1 MAEITMPVA
10 GEVAFTD
17 GLPADRR
24 RWAMLSYLVGL
35 AMSVLDGN
43 IANTALPS
51 IATQLHASPAA
62 SIWVVNAFLLTVG
75 ICVVPLSS
83 VVDIIGYKKVYQ
95 GGLILFTL
103 ASVGCSLPHS
113 LNQLI
118 VARVFQG
125 VGAACIWSTSA
136 AIMRYTYPR
145 ALLGRGIGLGGFVVF
160 TSAAA
165 GPSVASGILAITTWH
180 WLFAINI
187 PFGLLALSLSE
198 RWLAPA
204 QGSRHRWDVW
214 SAVLNGVTVTL
225 LVTGIDGIGT
235 GKGAAVVTGELAAAF
250 LFGVALV
257 WRQNHLAIPMVAI
270 DLFKRPLFALS
281 VAASFCAFIAQGLAV
296 VVLPFY
302 FIDVMKYSQVM
313 AGLLLSPWPIA
324 AGITS
329 HYSGR
334 LADRIPI
341 RVLGTIGT
349 AGMSLGLLLL
359 ALLGSHPTVWQ
370 IVWRAAL
377 GGAGFGIFGAPNNR
391 AMVASAP
398 KERAGGAGGIST
410 MSRLL
415 GQSVGVSVV
424 AVIFELTARGGVSLH
439 GASLALLFG
448 AGFTAISG
456 IISSVPQPHLHP
468 E

>member
-1 MAEITMPVA
+1 MAEITLPVA
-10 GEVAFTD
+10 DDSGFTD
-17 GLPADRR
+17 GLPGSHR

-43 IANTALPS
+43 IANTALPN
-51 IATQLHASPAA
+51 IATQLHASPAS

-83 VVDIIGYKKVYQ
+83 FVDIIGYKKVYQ
-95 GGLILFTL
+95 GGLVLFTL

-113 LNQLI
+113 LNTLI
-118 VARVFQG
+118 LARVFQG

-160 TSAAA
+160 TAAAA
-165 GPSVASGILAITTWH
+165 GPSVASGILAIASWH

-204 QGSRHRWDVW
+204 EGSRHRWDVW

-225 LVTGIDGIGT
+225 LIRGIDGIGA
-235 GKGAAVVTGELAAAF
+235 GQGRPVVTGELVAAI
-250 LFGVALV
+250 LFGAGLV
-257 WRQNHLAIPMVAI
+257 WRQNHLAVPMLAI
-270 DLFKRPLFALS
+270 DLFKRPIFALS
-281 VAASFCAFIAQGLAV
+281 VGSSLCAFVAQGLAV

-302 FIDVMKYSQVM
+302 FIDVMNYSQVM
-313 AGLLLSPWPIA
+313 AGLLLSPWPVA

-334 LADRIPI
+334 LADRVPI
-341 RVLGTIGT
+341 QVLGTIGMV
-349 AGMSLGLLLL
+349 GMTSGLILL
-359 ALLGSHPTVWQ
+359 ALVGAHPTVWQ

-377 GGAGFGIFGAPNNR
+377 GGAGFGVFGAPNNR
-391 AMVASAP
+391 AMAASAP
-398 KERAGGAGGIST
+398 KERSGGAGGIST

-415 GQSVGVSVV
+415 GQSIGVSIV
-424 AVIFELTARGGVSLH
+424 AVIFELSANGGVTLH
-439 GASLALLFG
+439 GASVALLFG
-448 AGFTAISG
+448 AGFTALSG
-456 IISSVPQPHLHP
+456 IISAVPQPHLRP

>member
-1 MAEITMPVA
+1 MAEITLPVA
-10 GEVAFTD
+10 GEMQFTD

-24 RWAMLSYLVGL
+24 RWAMMSYLVGL

-51 IATQLHASPAA
+51 IATQLHASPAS
-62 SIWVVNAFLLTVG
+62 SIWVVNAFLLTVS

-83 VVDIIGYKKVYQ
+83 LVDIIGYKKVYQ
-95 GGLILFTL
+95 AGLVLFTL

-118 VARVFQG
+118 IARVFQG

-136 AIMRYTYPR
+136 AVMRFTYPR

-160 TSAAA
+160 TAAAA

-187 PFGLLALSLSE
+187 PFGLLALSMSE
-198 RWLAPA
+198 KCLAPA
-204 QGSRHRWDVW
+204 KGSRHRWDIW
-214 SAVLNGVTVTL
+214 SALLNGIAVTL
-225 LVTGIDGIGT
+225 LVRGIDGVGT
-235 GKGAAVVTGELAAAF
+235 GQGAAIVTAELAAAF

-257 WRQNHLAIPMVAI
+257 WRQNLLPVPMLAI
-270 DLFKRPLFALS
+270 DLFKRPIFTLS
-281 VAASFCAFIAQGLAV
+281 VSASLCAFVAQGLAV

-302 FIDVMKYSQVM
+302 FIDVMHYSQVM
-313 AGLLLSPWPIA
+313 AGLLLSPWPVA

-334 LADRIPI
+334 LADRVPI
-341 RVLGTIGT
+341 RILGTIGI
-349 AGMSLGLLLL
+349 AGMTSGLILLGLV
-359 ALLGSHPTVWQ
+359 GQHPSVWR

-398 KERAGGAGGIST
+398 KERSGGAGGIST

-415 GQSVGVSVV
+415 GQSIGVSVV
-424 AVIFELTARGGVSLH
+424 AVIFELTAHGGVSLR
-439 GASLALLFG
+439 GASLALMFG

-456 IISSVPQPHLHP
+456 IISAAPLPHFHP

>member
-1 MAEITMPVA
+1 MSEITIPVS
-10 GEVAFTD
+10 GEMGFTD
-17 GLPADRR
+17 GLPSTQR

-83 VVDIIGYKKVYQ
+83 LVDIIGYKRVYQ
-95 GGLILFTL
+95 AGLVIFTL
-103 ASVGCSLPHS
+103 ASAGCSLPHS
-113 LNQLI
+113 LNTL
-118 VARVFQG
+118 VLARVIQG
-125 VGAACIWSTSA
+125 IGAACIWSVSA
-136 AIMRYTYPR
+136 AVMRYTYPR

-165 GPSVASGILAITTWH
+165 GPSVASAILAVTTWH

-204 QGSRHRWDVW
+204 EGSRHRWDLW
-214 SAVLNGVTVTL
+214 SAVLNGITVTL
-225 LVTGIDGIGT
+225 LITGIDGIGN
-235 GKGAAVVTGELAAAF
+235 GKGSAVVVAELVGALIA
-250 LFGVALV
+250 GVALV
-257 WRQNHLAIPMVAI
+257 RRQSHLRVPMLAI
-270 DLFKRPLFALS
+270 DLFKRPIFALS
-281 VAASFCAFIAQGLAV
+281 SSASLCAFMAQGLAV

-302 FIDVMKYSQVM
+302 FIEVMGFSQVM

-324 AGITS
+324 AGIMS
-329 HYSGR
+329 HVSGR
-334 LADRIPI
+334 MADRVPI
-341 RVLGTIGT
+341 RVLGTIGM
-349 AGMSLGLLLL
+349 AGMTSGLILL
-359 ALLGSHPTVWQ
+359 ALVGQHPTVFQ

-377 GGAGFGIFGAPNNR
+377 GGAGFGFFGAPNNR

-398 KERAGGAGGIST
+398 RERSGGAGGIST

-415 GQSVGVSVV
+415 GQSIGVSVV
-424 AVIFELTARGGVSLH
+424 AVIFEITAHGGVSLH
-439 GASLALLFG
+439 GASLALMFG
-448 AGFTAISG
+448 AGATAVSG
-456 IISSVPQPHLHP
+456 IISGVPQPHLHP

>member
-10 GEVAFTD
+10 GEMEFTD

-24 RWAMLSYLVGL
+24 RWAMFTYLVGL

-83 VVDIIGYKKVYQ
+83 FVDIIGYKKVYQ
-95 GGLILFTL
+95 AGLILFTL
-103 ASVGCSLPHS
+103 GSVGCSLPHS

-125 VGAACIWSTSA
+125 FGAACIWSTSA

-165 GPSVASGILAITTWH
+165 GPSVASAILAITTWH

-198 RWLAPA
+198 KWLAPA
-204 QGSRHRWDVW
+204 QGSRHKWDLW
-214 SAVLNGVTVTL
+214 SAVLNGITVTL
-225 LVTGIDGIGT
+225 LIKGIDGVGT
-235 GKGAAVVTGELAAAF
+235 GQGAALVTVELAAAF

-257 WRQNHLAIPMVAI
+257 WRQNHLTVPMLAI
-270 DLFKRPLFALS
+270 DLFQRPIFALS
-281 VAASFCAFIAQGLAV
+281 VGASFSAFIAQGLAV

-302 FIDVMKYSQVM
+302 FIDVMHYSQVM
-313 AGLLLSPWPIA
+313 AGLLLSPWPVA
-324 AGITS
+324 AGIAS

-341 RVLGTIGT
+341 RVMGTIGMAMMT
-349 AGMSLGLLLL
+349 GGLVLL
-359 ALLGSHPTVWQ
+359 AMVGAHPTIWQ

-377 GGAGFGIFGAPNNR
+377 GGVGFGVFGAPNNR

-398 KERAGGAGGIST
+398 RERAGGAGGIST

-424 AVIFELTARGGVSLH
+424 AVIFELTAHGGVSLH
-439 GASLALLFG
+439 GASLALIFG
-448 AGFTAISG
+448 AAFTAISG
-456 IISSVPQPHLHP
+456 LISAVPQPHLEP

>member
-1 MAEITMPVA
+1 MAEITLPVA
-10 GEVAFTD
+10 GEMQFTD
-17 GLPADRR
+17 GLPAERR
-24 RWAMLSYLVGL
+24 RWAMASYLVGL

-83 VVDIIGYKKVYQ
+83 LVDIIGYKKVYQ
-95 GGLILFTL
+95 GGLILFTI
-103 ASVGCSLPHS
+103 ASAGCSLPHS
-113 LNQLI
+113 LGEL
-118 VARVFQG
+118 VLARVCQG

-136 AIMRYTYPR
+136 AVMRYTYPR

-160 TSAAA
+160 TAAAA
-165 GPSVASGILAITTWH
+165 GPSVASGILAIATWH

-187 PFGLLALSLSE
+187 PIGLLALSLSE

-204 QGSRHRWDVW
+204 QGSRHRWDIW
-214 SAVLNGVTVTL
+214 SAVLNGITVTL
-225 LVTGIDGIGT
+225 LIKGIDGVGT
-235 GKGAAVVTGELAAAF
+235 GRGVAMVSAELAAAF
-250 LFGVALV
+250 LFGTALV
-257 WRQNHLAIPMVAI
+257 RRQTHLPIPMLAI
-270 DLFKRPLFALS
+270 DLFKRPIFALS
-281 VAASFCAFIAQGLAV
+281 VGASLCAFVAQGLAV

-302 FIDVMKYSQVM
+302 FIDVMNYSQVM
-313 AGLLLSPWPIA
+313 AGLLLSPWPVA

-329 HYSGR
+329 HYSGG

-341 RVLGTIGT
+341 RVLGTIGMT
-349 AGMSLGLLLL
+349 GMTSGLVLL
-359 ALLGSHPTVWQ
+359 ALVGAHPTAWQ
-370 IVWRAAL
+370 IIWRAAL

-391 AMVASAP
+391 ALVASAP
-398 KERAGGAGGIST
+398 RERSGGAGGIST

-415 GQSVGVSVV
+415 GQSIGVSIV

-439 GASLALLFG
+439 GASLALMFG
-448 AGFTAISG
+448 AGFTALAG
-456 IISSVPQPHLHP
+456 IISAAPLPHFHP

>member
-1 MAEITMPVA
+1 MAEITLPIA
-10 GEVAFTD
+10 GDLESTD
-17 GLPADRR
+17 GLPTEQR
-24 RWAMLSYLVGL
+24 RWAMMCYLVGL

-51 IATQLHASPAA
+51 IATQLHSNPAN

-75 ICVVPLSS
+75 VCVVPLSS
-83 VVDIIGYKKVYQ
+83 IVDIIGYKKVYQ
-95 GGLILFTL
+95 FGLILFTL
-103 ASVGCSLPHS
+103 GSVGCSLPHS

-125 VGAACIWSTSA
+125 FGAACIWSTSA
-136 AIMRYTYPR
+136 AVMRFTYPR

-160 TSAAA
+160 SAAAA
-165 GPSVASGILAITTWH
+165 GPSVASGILKIATWH

-187 PFGLLALSLSE
+187 PFGLLALSMSE
-198 RWLAPA
+198 KWLAPA
-204 QGSRHRWDVW
+204 KGSRHRWDVW
-214 SAVLNGVTVTL
+214 SALLNGVAVTL
-225 LVTGIDGIGT
+225 LIRGIDGIGI
-235 GKGAAVVTGELAAAF
+235 GQGWARVTVELSAAF

-257 WRQNHLAIPMVAI
+257 WRQSHLEIPMLAV
-270 DLFKRPLFALS
+270 DLFKRPIFALS
-281 VAASFCAFIAQGLAV
+281 VSASLCAFVAQGLAV

-302 FIDVMKYSQVM
+302 FIDVMNFSQVQ
-313 AGLLLSPWPIA
+313 AGLLLSPWPVA

-341 RVLGTIGT
+341 RVLGTIGIALMT
-349 AGMSLGLLLL
+349 TGLVLL
-359 ALLGSHPTVWQ
+359 AYVGAHPTMWQ
-370 IVWRAAL
+370 ILWRAAL

-398 KERAGGAGGIST
+398 KERSGGAGGIST

-415 GQSVGVSVV
+415 GQSIGVSIV
-424 AVIFELTARGGVSLH
+424 AVVFERTAHGDVSLH
-439 GASLALLFG
+439 GVFLALMFG
-448 AGFTAISG
+448 AAFTAISG
-456 IISSVPQPHLHP
+456 FISAAPLPHFHP

>member
-1 MAEITMPVA
+1 MSEITIPVS
-10 GEVAFTD
+10 GEMGFTD
-17 GLPADRR
+17 GLPSTRR

-83 VVDIIGYKKVYQ
+83 LVDIIGYKRVYQ
-95 GGLILFTL
+95 AGLVIFTL
-103 ASVGCSLPHS
+103 ASAGCSLPHS
-113 LNQLI
+113 LNTL
-118 VARVFQG
+118 VLARVIQG
-125 VGAACIWSTSA
+125 IGAACIWSVSA
-136 AIMRYTYPR
+136 AVMRYTYPR

-165 GPSVASGILAITTWH
+165 GPSVASAILAVTTWH

-198 RWLAPA
+198 RCLAPA
-204 QGSRHRWDVW
+204 EGSRHRWDLW
-214 SAVLNGVTVTL
+214 SAVLNGITVTL
-225 LVTGIDGIGT
+225 LITGIDGIGN
-235 GKGAAVVTGELAAAF
+235 GKGSAVVVAELVGALIA
-250 LFGVALV
+250 GVALV
-257 WRQNHLAIPMVAI
+257 RRQSHLRVPMLAI
-270 DLFKRPLFALS
+270 DLFKRPIFALS
-281 VAASFCAFIAQGLAV
+281 SSASLCAFMAQGLAV

-302 FIDVMKYSQVM
+302 FIEVMGFSQVM

-324 AGITS
+324 AGIMS
-329 HYSGR
+329 HVSGR
-334 LADRIPI
+334 MADRVPI
-341 RVLGTIGT
+341 RVLGTIGM
-349 AGMSLGLLLL
+349 AGMTSGLILL
-359 ALLGSHPTVWQ
+359 ALVGQHPTVFQ

-377 GGAGFGIFGAPNNR
+377 GGAGFGFFGAPNNR

-398 KERAGGAGGIST
+398 RERSGGAGGIST

-415 GQSVGVSVV
+415 GQSIGVSVV
-424 AVIFELTARGGVSLH
+424 AVIFEITAHGGVSLH
-439 GASLALLFG
+439 GASLALMFG
-448 AGFTAISG
+448 AGATAVSG
-456 IISSVPQPHLHP
+456 IISGVPQPHLHP

>member
-1 MAEITMPVA
+1 MSEVTISVS
-10 GEVAFTD
+10 GETGFTD
-17 GLPADRR
+17 GLPAAQR

-83 VVDIIGYKKVYQ
+83 IVDIIGYKKVYQ
-95 GGLILFTL
+95 GGLIIFTM
-103 ASVGCSLPHS
+103 ASAGCSLPHS
-113 LNQLI
+113 LQTL
-118 VARVFQG
+118 VLARVCQG
-125 VGAACIWSTSA
+125 IGAACIWSTSA

-165 GPSVASGILAITTWH
+165 GPSVASAILAITTWH

-187 PFGLLALSLSE
+187 PFGVLALSLSE

-225 LVTGIDGIGT
+225 LITGIDGIGT

-257 WRQNHLAIPMVAI
+257 WRQNHLAIPMLAI
-270 DLFKRPLFALS
+270 DLFQRPIFALS
-281 VAASFCAFIAQGLAV
+281 VAASLCAFVAQGLAV

-302 FIDVMKYSQVM
+302 FITVMNFTQVQ
-313 AGLLLSPWPIA
+313 AGLLLSPWPVA

-334 LADRIPI
+334 LADRVPI
-341 RVLGTIGT
+341 QVLGTIGMAAMT
-349 AGMSLGLLLL
+349 SGLILL
-359 ALLGSHPTVWQ
+359 ALVGAHPTAWQ

-398 KERAGGAGGIST
+398 KERSGGAGGIST

-415 GQSVGVSVV
+415 GQSIGVSMV
-424 AVIFELTARGGVSLH
+424 AVIFELTARGGVSLR
-439 GASLALLFG
+439 GASLALMIG
-448 AGFTAISG
+448 AGFTALSG
-456 IISSVPQPHLHP
+456 IISGVPQPHLHP